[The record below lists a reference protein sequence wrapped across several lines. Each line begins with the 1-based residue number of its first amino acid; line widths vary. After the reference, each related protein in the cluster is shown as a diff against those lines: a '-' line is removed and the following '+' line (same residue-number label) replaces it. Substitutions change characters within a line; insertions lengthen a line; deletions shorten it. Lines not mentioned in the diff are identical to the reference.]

1 MRWQWLFWTVSIFN
15 AGVTLLGCICIKE
28 SYTPV
33 LLRRKAAALRKNSS
47 TSSAPSSSPSP
58 WSREYQRDFFSRLSV
73 YLLRPLRLLFKRPI
87 IQVIALTLGLNFG
100 IYTFILSTFATLW
113 IDRYDQSKA
122 ISSLHYISISI
133 GTTISAQ
140 AGGRAMDLI
149 YKRLRDRAGG
159 AGKPE
164 FRAPYMIPGAILI
177 PAGIFWYGWS
187 AERTISWI
195 MVDVG
200 AAMFTC
206 GNFMLSQALLAYQLD
221 EFAEQGASAN
231 AASRVLSNVLG
242 FAFPIFAP
250 RLYATLG
257 YGWGNSLLGF
267 IFVALGCPVPLIIW
281 VWGERLR
288 AAGRKSAEHDSE

>member
-1 MRWQWLFWTVSIFN
+1 VSIFN
-15 AGVTLLGCICIKE
+15 AGVTLLGFLCIKE

-33 LLRRKAAALRKNSS
+33 LLRRKAAARRQD
-47 TSSAPSSSPSP
+47 SAQHASPGLSP
-58 WSREYQRDFFSRLSV
+58 WTREYWRDFFSRLSV
-73 YLLRPLRLLFKRPI
+73 YMLRPLHLLFRRPV
-87 IQVIALTLGLNFG
+87 IQLIALTMGLNFG

-113 IDRYDQSKA
+113 IDRYGQSEA
-122 ISSLHYISISI
+122 TSSLHYISISI

-140 AGGRAMDLI
+140 AGGRVMDRI
-149 YKRLRDRAGG
+149 YRRLRDRAGG
-159 AGKPE
+159 RGRPE
-164 FRAPYMIPGAILI
+164 FRAPYMVPGAILI

-187 AERTISWI
+187 AERTISWV

-200 AAMFTC
+200 AAVFTC

-221 EFAEQGASAN
+221 EFVEQGASSN
-231 AASRVLSNVLG
+231 AASRVLSNILG

-250 RLYATLG
+250 ELYAALG

-281 VWGERLR
+281 IWGERLR
-288 AAGRKSAEHDSE
+288 AAGRKPTEHDSE